1 MSTMQHAPE
10 FPYRAVDGGDG
21 EKMTCPLGHSD
32 EMHLFSLAPDGIAC
46 VAGIGRSR
54 INLSRAHFP
63 QHVHPRCL
71 EMHYC
76 LRGSLVFH
84 AEGRDYRC
92 MPGHIFLTQPKDR
105 HHLVERQ
112 RGQRHFWLLF
122 KFPSR
127 RDGPVL
133 DLPAKESA
141 LLCHRLAGIRRRLF
155 PADASLRDLFQEL
168 FDLYSEPRD
177 RFRTIELKSLILRI
191 LLVILRCAESDD
203 AAQYSVNTLI
213 QETIYAIR
221 ENPSGKWS
229 IEELAHRAALSESRF
244 SYLFKHATGLP
255 PHAFMASCRIAE
267 AKRRLG
273 ATRDSIAK
281 IASNLGFAS
290 PRHLTAQFRQFCGTT
305 PNSFRKA
312 AQGVNGI

>member
-1 MSTMQHAPE
+1 
-10 FPYRAVDGGDG
+10 
-21 EKMTCPLGHSD
+21 
-32 EMHLFSLAPDGIAC
+32 
-46 VAGIGRSR
+46 
-54 INLSRAHFP
+54 
-63 QHVHPRCL
+63 
-71 EMHYC
+71 
-76 LRGSLVFH
+76 
-84 AEGRDYRC
+84 

-127 RDGPVL
+127 HDGPVL

-141 LLCHRLAGIRRRLF
+141 LLCRRLACIRRRLF

-191 LLVILRCAESDD
+191 LLVILRCAERDD
-203 AAQYSVNTLI
+203 AAQSSVNARI
-213 QETIYAIR
+213 QEAIYAIR
-221 ENPSGKWS
+221 ENPSEKWS

-273 ATRDSIAK
+273 ANHDPIAK
-281 IASNLGFAS
+281 IASDLGFAS

>member
-63 QHVHPRCL
+63 QHVHPCCL

-127 RDGPVL
+127 HDGPVL

-168 FDLYSEPRD
+168 FALYSEPRN

-191 LLVILRCAESDD
+191 LLVILRCAERDD
-203 AAQYSVNTLI
+203 AAQSSVNARI

-244 SYLFKHATGLP
+244 SYLFKHAAGLP

-273 ATRDSIAK
+273 ATRDPISK
-281 IASNLGFAS
+281 IASDLGFAS

-312 AQGVNGI
+312 AQGVSE